1 MARSRRRNG
10 YVEFSAIV
18 ETATDLLAI
27 RIADR
32 FHGIGAQPI
41 GDNLLHDPLEKLQRR
56 GLCQGN
62 AAHCDVSY
70 PIRATEP
77 AVHQGRLQRG
87 FDRSSFDQP
96 RPACHDDLLQQGDLI
111 LPDPHMIATELH
123 DGFRRRHGISQTGAR
138 VFRDQRIVM
147 SLQHQELAQNWAR
160 CRVGCRG
167 RSRRSMAEAR
177 IGRTQPGLM
186 CGLAAT
192 SSPNGAPP

>member
-1 MARSRRRNG
+1 MRILR
-10 YVEFSAIV
+10 AIV

-87 FDRSSFDQP
+87 STAPLSTSHVL
-96 RPACHDDLLQQGDLI
+96 PAT
-111 LPDPHMIATELH
+111 MICCSKATLSCPTP
-123 DGFRRRHGISQTGAR
+123 I
-138 VFRDQRIVM
+138 
-147 SLQHQELAQNWAR
+147 
-160 CRVGCRG
+160 
-167 RSRRSMAEAR
+167 
-177 IGRTQPGLM
+177 
-186 CGLAAT
+186 
-192 SSPNGAPP
+192 